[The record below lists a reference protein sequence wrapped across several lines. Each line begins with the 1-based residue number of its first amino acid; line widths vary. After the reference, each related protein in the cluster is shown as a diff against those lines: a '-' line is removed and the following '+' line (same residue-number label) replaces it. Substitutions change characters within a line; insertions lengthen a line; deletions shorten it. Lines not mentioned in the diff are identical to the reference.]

1 MNICNHLLAAA
12 RYPFL
17 TFGGVEISA
26 VFLLK
31 TAVLL
36 SLAMLLLQR
45 ARRRT
50 EELLEQKTRLA
61 PGAAASVSTLGYYA
75 AAVLAMLIILGAAG
89 INLTQ
94 LTVVFG
100 ALGVG
105 IGFGLQNI
113 LNNFVSGIILLA
125 EQVIKVGDIVN
136 LKDDL
141 TGEVKKIAI
150 RYTVIRTVNGDD
162 VIVPNS
168 EFVSS
173 RVNSW
178 TFADDWRRLTIPF
191 SASGG
196 SDVEAVIRLALEAA
210 REVEITREDDAH
222 PTLVFCEGFGDSG
235 LKFSLRVWCRMHQLR
250 PDTGLHSD
258 YYFALHK
265 KLNAGGPVTALQPQR
280 TM

>member
-1 MNICNHLLAAA
+1 MMNIYNHLLAALY
-12 RYPFL
+12 YPFL
-17 TFGGVEISA
+17 SFNDVAISI

-31 TAVLL
+31 ITVLL
-36 SLAMLLLQR
+36 VLAMFLLQR
-45 ARRRT
+45 ARRKT
-50 EELLEQKTRLA
+50 EAMLIRKTRLA
-61 PGAAASVSTLGYYA
+61 LGTAASVSTLGYYA
-75 AAVLAMLIILGAAG
+75 AALLAVLIILGAAG

-100 ALGVG
+100 ALGIG

-136 LKDDL
+136 LKDEI

-168 EFVSS
+168 EFVSG

-178 TFADDWRRLTIPF
+178 TFTDDWRRLTIPF
-191 SASGG
+191 SVACGMEP
-196 SDVEAVIRLALEAA
+196 DAVAQLAGEAA
-210 REVEITREDDAH
+210 REVDITREDEAH
-222 PTLVFCEGFGDSG
+222 PVLVCFEGFSDSD
-235 LKFSLRVWCRMHQLR
+235 LKFSLRVWCRMRQLR
-250 PDTGLHSD
+250 PGTGLHSD
-258 YYFALHK
+258 YYFALHR
-265 KLNAGGPVTALQPQR
+265 KLKGAGV
-280 TM
+280 

>member
-17 TFGGVEISA
+17 AFSGVEISIA
-26 VFLLK
+26 FLLK
-31 TAVLL
+31 IAVLL
-36 SLAMLLLQR
+36 ALAMLLLRR
-45 ARRRT
+45 ARRKT
-50 EELLEQKTRLA
+50 EEMLERRTRLS
-61 PGAAASVSTLGYYA
+61 PGTAASVSTLGYYA
-75 AAVLAMLIILGAAG
+75 AAVLAVLIILGTAG

-113 LNNFVSGIILLA
+113 FNNFVSGIILLT

-168 EFVSS
+168 EFVSG

-178 TFADDWRRLTIPF
+178 TFADDWRRLTVPF
-191 SASGG
+191 SVASD
-196 SDVEAVIRLALEAA
+196 SDPDAIARLAADAA
-210 REVEITREDDAH
+210 REVEITREDAAH
-222 PTLVFCEGFGDSG
+222 PVLVLFEGFGDSG
-235 LKFSLRVWCRMHQLR
+235 LKFSLRVWCRMRQLR
-250 PDTGLHSD
+250 PGTGLHSD
-258 YYFALHK
+258 YYFVLHK
-265 KLNAGGPVTALQPQR
+265 KLNAGGGP
-280 TM
+280 

>member
-1 MNICNHLLAAA
+1 MSICNQSLAFWDILATAA

-17 TFGGVEISA
+17 TFSGVAISIA
-26 VFLLK
+26 FLLK

-36 SLAMLLLQR
+36 ALAMRLLQG

-50 EELLEQKTRLA
+50 QEALEQRTRLA
-61 PGAAASVSTLGYYA
+61 PGTAASVTTLGYYA
-75 AAVLAMLIILGAAG
+75 AAVLAVLIILGAVG

-94 LTVVFG
+94 LTVLFG

-105 IGFGLQNI
+105 FAFGLQNI

-136 LKDDL
+136 LRDDL

-168 EFVSS
+168 EFVSG

-178 TFADDWRRLTIPF
+178 TFSDDWRRLTVPF
-191 SASGG
+191 SVASGA
-196 SDVEAVIRLALEAA
+196 DPDAIVRLALEAA
-210 REVEITREDDAH
+210 REVEITREDEAH
-222 PTLVFCEGFGDSG
+222 PTLVFFEGFGDSG
-235 LKFSLRVWCRMHQLR
+235 LNFSLRVWCRMRQLR
-250 PDTGLHSD
+250 PDTGLRSD
-258 YYFALHK
+258 YYFALYR
-265 KLNAGGPVTALQPQR
+265 KLKAAG
-280 TM
+280 

>member
-1 MNICNHLLAAA
+1 MVVCNHLIGLWEILAAA
-12 RYPFL
+12 ARHPFVSL
-17 TFGGVEISA
+17 GGAEISA
-26 VFLLK
+26 IFLFK

-36 SLAMLLLQR
+36 ALAMLLLRR
-45 ARRRT
+45 ARCRT
-50 EELLEQKTRLA
+50 QEALEQKTRLA
-61 PGAAASVSTLGYYA
+61 PGTAASISTLGYYA
-75 AAVLAMLIILGAAG
+75 AAALSVLIILGAVG

-105 IGFGLQNI
+105 LAFGLQNI
-113 LNNFVSGIILLA
+113 LNNFVSGIILLI

-141 TGEVKKIAI
+141 TGEVKRIAI

-168 EFVSS
+168 EFVSG

-178 TFADDWRRLTIPF
+178 TYADDWRRLTVPF
-191 SASGG
+191 SAAAG
-196 SDVEAVIRLALEAA
+196 SDPETVVRLALEAA
-210 REVEITREDDAH
+210 REVEITREDAAH
-222 PTLVFCEGFGDSG
+222 PALVFFEGFGDSG
-235 LKFSLRVWCRMHQLR
+235 LKFSLRVWCRMRQLQAN
-250 PDTGLHSD
+250 TGLHSD

-265 KLNAGGPVTALQPQR
+265 KLNAAPHHG
-280 TM
+280 